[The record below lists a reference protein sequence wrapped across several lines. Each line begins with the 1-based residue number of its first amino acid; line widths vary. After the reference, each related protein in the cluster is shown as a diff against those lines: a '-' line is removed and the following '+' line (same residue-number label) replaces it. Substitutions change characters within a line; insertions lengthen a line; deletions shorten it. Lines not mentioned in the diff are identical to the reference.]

1 MFSIDPNQLPLK
13 LPPNVV
19 RFHSSFAVSSQH
31 QLIRPYIV
39 TNDLTMANADLKK
52 IFGFVD
58 DNKEKFIKTLG
69 EAIEIKSVSAWPQNR
84 EVRKFQTRIRKFIIN
99 YSFVRNYMLPF

>member
-1 MFSIDPNQLPLK
+1 
-13 LPPNVV
+13 
-19 RFHSSFAVSSQH
+19 
-31 QLIRPYIV
+31 
-39 TNDLTMANADLKK
+39 MANADLKK